1 MEELLQVKNLM
12 YVLFVTKKFAQ
23 KQHMKIH
30 EKIHKDEIPY
40 SCQNC
45 DKTFTQ
51 NAHMKLNERTH
62 SCEKPYVCFFVTKR
76 LLKIM
81 K

>member
-1 MEELLQVKNLM
+1 
-12 YVLFVTKKFAQ
+12 
-23 KQHMKIH
+23 MKIH

-62 SCEKPYVCFFVTKR
+62 TCEKLYVCF
-76 LLKIM
+76 L
-81 K
+81 

>member
-1 MEELLQVKNLM
+1 
-12 YVLFVTKKFAQ
+12 
-23 KQHMKIH
+23 MKIH